1 MSVCLG
7 IVASLFFFFKQKT
20 AYEMRISDWS
30 SDVCSSDLSR
40 HRAPSPFLPGSHRRS
55 RADQRV
61 FRMTDFLDRH
71 GLSVDSRLA
80 RFVEDRALPGTGLD
94 ADRFWADFAALLARF
109 APENAALIA
118 RREAL
123 QAKID
128 AWHETRAGQPHDA
141 AAYEAYP
148 PE

>member
-1 MSVCLG
+1 
-7 IVASLFFFFKQKT
+7 
-20 AYEMRISDWS
+20 
-30 SDVCSSDLSR
+30 
-40 HRAPSPFLPGSHRRS
+40 
-55 RADQRV
+55 
-61 FRMTDFLDRH
+61 MTVFLDRH
-71 GLSVDSRLA
+71 GLSCDSRLA

-109 APENAALIA
+109 APENAALLA

-141 AAYEAYP
+141 AAYEAYLREIGYLVP
-148 PE
+148 APADRTSVVAGKRVSVRVDLGGRRFIKKK